1 MIKKFET
8 KPQTIFAPKG
18 VYYIFEDKLN
28 LDFDKIKTVIL
39 KKEKEIIKKYPS
51 SSDGDTGLGDSL
63 TSRHPYFNLFDW
75 PEMSNL
81 KKSVR
86 LSHDNFLKE
95 LDQNINIKIYSQ
107 CWANVMRKNQKI
119 NKHSHYN
126 NDYCY
131 LGGHICVQSNDTST
145 HYVDPYTKKVY
156 SSKNEVGKITLFPN
170 WIEHYT
176 DRVTDNKL
184 RITIAF
190 DMVNEIGFVEDIYDN
205 MKHHWIEL

>member
-86 LSHDNFLKE
+86 LSPDNFLKE
-95 LDQNINIKIYSQ
+95 LDQNIFT
-107 CWANVMRKNQKI
+107 M
-119 NKHSHYN
+119 
-126 NDYCY
+126 
-131 LGGHICVQSNDTST
+131 LG
-145 HYVDPYTKKVY
+145 
-156 SSKNEVGKITLFPN
+156 
-170 WIEHYT
+170 
-176 DRVTDNKL
+176 
-184 RITIAF
+184 
-190 DMVNEIGFVEDIYDN
+190 
-205 MKHHWIEL
+205 